1 MTAQNQPGVDAA
13 VPPAGV
19 LPSDRTSAAPDVRL
33 HDAPIAM
40 PSATER
46 LEQSRERIRAYF
58 DSRRPRARRAAEE
71 AGETPEWLEKLRANP
86 LFDGVA
92 DAVGGWWRSHPL
104 YSVFTVGESAL
115 REGLSPV
122 ARRHPIALAAGAV
135 VLGALLYR
143 TRLLRRLLKPALFA
157 GLATQIATRVIA
169 RIPLDSVLSAFSR
182 FREPAMGDDV
192 PPAAP
197 AGFTPPS
204 TTDPNL
210 PGATPGVAIHPPVS
224 PTHH

>member
-1 MTAQNQPGVDAA
+1 MTAQLQQGVGAA
-13 VPPAGV
+13 APPAGV
-19 LPSDRTSAAPDVRL
+19 PPSDRASAVPGAGPQ
-33 HDAPIAM
+33 DAPIAM

-58 DSRRPRARRAAEE
+58 DSRRPRARAADD
-71 AGETPEWLEKLRANP
+71 AGETPAWLETLRANP

-169 RIPLDSVLSAFSR
+169 RIPLDSVLNAFSR
-182 FREPAMGDDV
+182 FREPTMGDDV

-197 AGFTPPS
+197 TGFTPPP
-204 TTDPNL
+204 TTDPDL
-210 PGATPGVAIHPPVS
+210 PGATPGVVIQPPAS
-224 PTHH
+224 PATH

>member
-1 MTAQNQPGVDAA
+1 MTAPSQPGVDATA
-13 VPPAGV
+13 LPAGAP
-19 LPSDRTSAAPDVRL
+19 LSDRASIAPDAGPQV
-33 HDAPIAM
+33 APIGM

-58 DSRRPRARRAAEE
+58 DSRRPPGRRAAAE
-71 AGETPEWLEKLRANP
+71 AGETPAWLERLRTNP

-92 DAVGGWWRSHPL
+92 DAVGGWWRGHPL

-115 REGLSPV
+115 REGLAPV
-122 ARRHPIALAAGAV
+122 ARRHPIALAAAAV

-169 RIPLDSVLSAFSR
+169 HIPLESVLNAFSR
-182 FREPAMGDDV
+182 FREPPMGADV
-192 PPAAP
+192 PATT
-197 AGFTPPS
+197 TPI
-204 TTDPNL
+204 TDPDL
-210 PGATPGVAIHPPVS
+210 PGAAPGVAIHPPAS
-224 PTHH
+224 PIHH